1 MTAEAEMDL
10 WRAALPK
17 RDGRSQAE
25 AAVETDGGGSE
36 QGQTESEHEKGA
48 GSC

>member
-1 MTAEAEMDL
+1 MDL

-25 AAVETDGGGSE
+25 AAVETGGGGSE
-36 QGQTESEHEKGA
+36 GQTESEAKEAQRKR
-48 GSC
+48 